1 MGAAASRQ
9 TVTAGSAARAAA
21 EEVRNK
27 ALRVAA
33 HVLEAAE
40 DDLELLDGHIHVK
53 GVPGMSIGL
62 GDIATQL
69 AGAATGFALP
79 GGETPGLEAHVA
91 EQIDGLAFSNGAHVA
106 EVEVDTGTGDVKILN
121 YVIAHDC
128 GGMVNPLVIDGQV
141 AGGAAHGIG
150 FAMYEKMIW
159 DDQAQPQ
166 STNLA
171 EYLIPGSV
179 EVPNV
184 QIEAIVVPS
193 SQNPLGVKGVGESGL
208 VPVPAVLSSAI
219 EDALSETAL
228 QLSEI
233 PVSPAKLTGAHPV

>member
-1 MGAAASRQ
+1 
-9 TVTAGSAARAAA
+9 
-21 EEVRNK
+21 
-27 ALRVAA
+27 
-33 HVLEAAE
+33 
-40 DDLELLDGHIHVK
+40 
-53 GVPGMSIGL
+53 
-62 GDIATQL
+62 
-69 AGAATGFALP
+69 
-79 GGETPGLEAHVA
+79 
-91 EQIDGLAFSNGAHVA
+91 
-106 EVEVDTGTGDVKILN
+106 
-121 YVIAHDC
+121 
-128 GGMVNPLVIDGQV
+128 
-141 AGGAAHGIG
+141 
-150 FAMYEKMIW
+150 MIW

-184 QIEAIVVPS
+184 QIEHIVEPS

-219 EDALSETAL
+219 EDALSETDL